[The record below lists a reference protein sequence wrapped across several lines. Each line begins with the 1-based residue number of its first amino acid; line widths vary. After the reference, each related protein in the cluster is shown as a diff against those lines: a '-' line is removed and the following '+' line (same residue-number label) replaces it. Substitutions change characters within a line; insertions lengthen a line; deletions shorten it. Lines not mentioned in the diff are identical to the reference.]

1 MPSAP
6 RFVLLHSLHTQQ
18 GVLRLFS
25 QMTLRLIVKPA
36 FPLRKK
42 RSVETHALRLSGT
55 KNLHFA
61 IAPFPR
67 FSAAE
72 AAALLVLQK
81 KFRALL
87 GGEVE

>member
-67 FSAAE
+67 FSAMVK
-72 AAALLVLQK
+72 VLSLDNW
-81 KFRALL
+81 APYELP
-87 GGEVE
+87 